1 MVENIKPQKNPARRQ
16 MPEAGLP
23 GNQPQLRRAEGM
35 TGSMIFTYIVPT
47 YYLYDSIIA
56 LNAGRDL
63 LIMSLDTQ

>member
-1 MVENIKPQKNPARRQ
+1 
-16 MPEAGLP
+16 MPEAGFP
-23 GNQPQLRRAEGM
+23 GNQPQLLRAEGM